1 MAPNSRLDAGFGA
14 GGASDD
20 VGRGYARGAALPLP
34 GGEGAR
40 PQNVSASVAM
50 LSVDGLQ
57 GERLM
62 DTSLIRNRPPPP
74 KAAIRP

>member
-20 VGRGYARGAALPLP
+20 VARGAALPLP

-50 LSVDGLQ
+50 LSVGGLQ